1 MPSRFLS
8 LLAALAVAALS
19 GALPAVACA
28 DPIAPD
34 SEHCVINVRSDDVLN
49 LREAPSSRA
58 SILTGLRYG
67 QCGVI
72 VTGECRGDWCPV
84 EDGHHAGWAHRH
96 YLGMVSPARFCVI
109 GVARHDVLNLRAWPS
124 PQSGILTEIPP
135 AACGLAALPYARD
148 GWQKVRWEGWEGW
161 VNGRYITDH

>member
-1 MPSRFLS
+1 MS
-8 LLAALAVAALS
+8 LLAALAALLSAAT
-19 GALPAVACA
+19 AIPVQA

-49 LREAPSSRA
+49 VREAPESRA
-58 SILTGLRYG
+58 RILTRLRYG

-72 VTGECRGDWCPV
+72 VTGACHGDWCPV

-109 GVARHDVLNLRAWPS
+109 GVARTDVLNLRAWPS
-124 PQSGILTEIPP
+124 PTSRVLTALPP
-135 AACGLAALPYARD
+135 ASCSIAALPYTRD
-148 GWQKVRWEGWEGW
+148 GWQKIRADGWEGW
-161 VNGRYITDH
+161 VSARYITDH